1 MIFNLLERFKWIVQP
16 NILILSLITH
26 PHVIFAHKLRYF
38 RCNQRAFWPSIDSN
52 ATTTFKTQKGGK
64 DIVKIVHVT
73 SVVQHS
79 FYEATIMLFLCKE
92 NKNDNF
98 NQQFIIWSIFFFVL
112 QKEESHTGLDQHEH
126 E

>member
-1 MIFNLLERFKWIVQP
+1 MIFNLLARFKWIDQP

-26 PHVIFAHKLRYF
+26 PHVICAHKLRYF
-38 RCNQRAFWPSIDSN
+38 RWNQKAFWPSIDSN
-52 ATTTFKTQKGGK
+52 ATTTFKTQKVGK

-98 NQQFIIWSIFFFVL
+98 NQQFII
-112 QKEESHTGLDQHEH
+112 
-126 E
+126 